1 MFYAGSDTLAA
12 VAFVLAV
19 NRASTISGR
28 RRELLY
34 RVGWNYLSSELERE
48 MI

>member
-12 VAFVLAV
+12 VASVLAV
-19 NRASTISGR
+19 NHASTISGR
-28 RRELLY
+28 RHELLY
-34 RVGWNYLSSELERE
+34 RVGWNYLSLELEKE